1 MNFLNRFEN
10 FLSNELTIHS
20 QQKILLAVSGG
31 IDSMVLLSLFMQTKN
46 QIAVAH
52 CNFGLRGDESDGDNV
67 FVRNFCSENNI
78 LFFDKKFD
86 TKNFTA
92 ENKIG
97 IQEAARKLRYDWFE
111 KLSVTNHFDFIATA
125 HHLNDVTETLLFNI
139 ARGTGISG
147 LHGIPAMNKK
157 IIRPLL
163 FASKDE
169 IIDYAKEKNIL
180 FRNDSSNKKNTYSRN
195 KIRNLIIPVL
205 KEINPLLEEHVQSLT
220 GQISFIENIYR
231 KHIDEL
237 WKNIHVQKNDT
248 IEISISEL
256 LKLHQ
261 LPFYLFEF
269 LQPFGF
275 NFSQVS
281 EIISSLNEQSG
292 KRFFSST
299 HQLIKD
305 RNSLIIES
313 LLTKLNTEI
322 FIGFNSTLIEV
333 NDAVL
338 KIEHLNSKDEIQFCT
353 DTFYFDLET
362 ISFPIKI
369 RKWNEADR
377 FHPLG
382 MSHSKK
388 LSDFF
393 IDEKINLIDKNKALV
408 CSSNDGNIIGVL
420 PYRIDDRNKITSLTK
435 NVLKICFEKK

>member
-10 FLSNELTIHS
+10 FLSNELSILS
-20 QQKILLAVSGG
+20 PQKILLTVSGG
-31 IDSMVLLSLFMQTKN
+31 IDSMVLLNLFMQTKH
-46 QIAVAH
+46 QFAVAH
-52 CNFGLRGDESDGDNV
+52 CNFGLRGDESDGDNA
-67 FVRNFCSENNI
+67 FVKDFCLANDI
-78 LFFDKKFD
+78 QFFDKIFD
-86 TKNFTA
+86 TQKYIT

-97 IQEAARKLRYDWFE
+97 IQEAARKLRYDWFDE
-111 KLSVTNHFDFIATA
+111 LSVTNQFDFIATA

-139 ARGTGISG
+139 TRGTGISG
-147 LHGIPAMNKK
+147 LHGIPPVNKK

-169 IIDYAKEKNIL
+169 IIEYAKEKNSS
-180 FRNDSSNKKNTYSRN
+180 FRNDSSNKKNNYSRN
-195 KIRNLIIPVL
+195 KIRNQVIPIL

-220 GQISFIENIYR
+220 GQISFIETIYR

-237 WKNIHVQKNDT
+237 WKTIHIKKNNT

-256 LKLHQ
+256 LKLHP
-261 LPFYLFEF
+261 LPYYLYEF

-292 KRFFSST
+292 KRFYSSS
-299 HQLIKD
+299 HHLIKD

-313 LLTKLNTEI
+313 LLIKLNPET
-322 FIGFNSTLIEV
+322 FIDFDSSLIEIDGV
-333 NDAVL
+333 VL
-338 KIEHLNSKDEIQFCT
+338 KVEHLNSKNEI
-353 DTFYFDLET
+353 TFSSNTFHFDLDT
-362 ISFPIKI
+362 ILFPIKI
-369 RKWNEADR
+369 RNWNEADR
-377 FHPLG
+377 FYPLG

>member
-31 IDSMVLLSLFMQTKN
+31 IDSMVLLILFMQTKN